1 MALVDGS
8 RELED
13 TERMAD
19 LSEQAALRQME
30 ERLAK
35 TYAEIPAER
44 VTSAIHAAYREFDAV
59 PIRDFVALFVERR
72 ARVELG
78 NL

>member
-1 MALVDGS
+1 
-8 RELED
+8 
-13 TERMAD
+13 MAD
-19 LSEQAALRQME
+19 LSEQVALRQLE
-30 ERLAK
+30 VRLANA
-35 TYAEIPAER
+35 YAEIPTER
-44 VTSAIHAAYREFDAV
+44 VVSAIHSAYREFDAV